1 MLALDYKG
9 GYLNYGASLMHHR
22 FRDIEDL
29 IEQSVAMSEQKSKK
43 TASGVSAAVN
53 VYDSAGDEARSRARE
68 KSDDGGNFL
77 RLAVA
82 AECQHA
88 TDYVRD
94 RAIGR
99 IHLRFDWPRK
109 DDVRGDVS

>member
-29 IEQSVAMSEQKSKK
+29 FEQSVVMSEQKSKK
-43 TASGVSAAVN
+43 TASGVSASVD
-53 VYDSAGDEARSRARE
+53 VDDSAGNEACSRARE
-68 KSDDGGNFL
+68 KRDDGGNFL

-88 TDYVRD
+88 TYYIRD

-99 IHLRFDWPRK
+99 IHLGLDWPRE
-109 DDVRGDVS
+109 DYVRGDAS